1 MWACIAVCVYCFQ
14 PICEELFDNRVT
26 RSIGTCF
33 LGLKLSLICIDC
45 GAESLWSTL
54 RRSSAVHYCT
64 SFWMHLTLQIADKE
78 IAREEEVGEMLDF
91 MVQQLDR
98 LSIMESMP
106 EDVDSAMVVNRAL
119 DVRSACMV
127 YLALN
132 IRHKATPL
140 GTVGILNQ
148 EFDLIH
154 LGKVVKTFVLGDQ
167 KISDST
173 DYLKSWVDKYTTALT
188 DVHAHVGMNLTYP
201 LVKERNEMVRGNL
214 PRSLRLITD

>member
-1 MWACIAVCVYCFQ
+1 
-14 PICEELFDNRVT
+14 
-26 RSIGTCF
+26 
-33 LGLKLSLICIDC
+33 
-45 GAESLWSTL
+45 
-54 RRSSAVHYCT
+54 
-64 SFWMHLTLQIADKE
+64 
-78 IAREEEVGEMLDF
+78 MLDF

-98 LSIMESMP
+98 LTIVESMP

-119 DVRSACMV
+119 DVRSACLV

-132 IRHKATPL
+132 IRHEATPL
-140 GTVGILNQ
+140 GTVGIMNQ

-188 DVHAHVGMNLTYP
+188 DVHAHVGVNLTYP
-201 LVKERNEMVRGNL
+201 LVKETNEMVRGNPPGL
-214 PRSLRLITD
+214 CVR